1 MTMAGGKLDRK
12 ITIRRKSVTYSNSG
26 EPVEAWANLALRR
39 SASMWPFKATEA
51 FSEPETTAYEQIE
64 FRVRYSSDVASLSPQ
79 DQVVYPALTEEQAAD
94 DEYSIPER
102 SIHDILGVLEIGR
115 REGLRLI
122 TRRRPDL

>member
-26 EPVEAWANLALRR
+26 EPVETWANLALRR

-51 FSEPETTAYEQIE
+51 FAEPETTAYEQIE
-64 FRVRYSSDVASLSPQ
+64 FRIRYSSDVAALSPQ

-94 DEYSIPER
+94 VEYAIPER
-102 SIHDILGVLEIGR
+102 SIHDVLGVLEIGR

>member
-51 FSEPETTAYEQIE
+51 FAEPETTAYEQIE
-64 FRVRYSSDVASLSPQ
+64 FRIRYSSDVAALSPQ

-94 DEYSIPER
+94 DEYAIPER
-102 SIHDILGVLEIGR
+102 SIHDILGVLEVGR

-122 TRRRPDL
+122 TRRRPDV